1 MRTEVPHRILEQD
14 RPSLS
19 LPRNRRRGAGLPV
32 ALAAASVLLL
42 LAMSPGTAGAKSLY
56 VITSIVMSPIPIHA
70 YDVSLDGTLTFQGR
84 YDAPFY
90 GTGMVGLA
98 LDSESGYL
106 FGTYEDYGDI
116 LIVDATTLEGKGR
129 IHAPNSENLAGIV
142 YDHDK
147 RLVYCMDRRTPKL
160 YAFQWDAAALRLTS
174 AVGSPFALEGAMGY
188 GIALDEIN
196 DLLYV
201 ASVSQGISVYS
212 TLDWRLV
219 RTLPTGDSMTSVAVD
234 PHRGY
239 LYYGAGYFGNLYL
252 TQRSLT
258 NDTKRE
264 ILVDPDAGV
273 VGLAVDLE
281 TGYVYVTTGRDGL
294 PGGDDLIVYNDNLE
308 VIQVIEDIG
317 NPTGMAIP
325 SRSVSVNPLHLTKVV
340 ENSLGGAPDSQGL
353 YRVVIGDEVTY
364 SITFDDG
371 GYNLTEVSVV
381 DELPAQVEFIS
392 ATGDGACGRYDAAG
406 HRYVWQNPPLSAGA
420 TTRLD
425 LVGRV
430 RSSTLPDQ
438 IITNSVTI
446 DSDKT
451 PATTVSARAV
461 ATNATGNP
469 LNLRKSV
476 VFSENLTTD
485 GTNLYVRP
493 GDQITYRISF
503 DNATNDRMVSNVTVV
518 DVLSPYVEFV
528 SATDHGLT
536 GMYDPAT
543 RTYSWSYSSLAA
555 GEARSVDL
563 AVRVAANVSPG
574 VIIPN
579 TVTISGSSTPAVSK
593 KVSITVAFTPLEL
606 DLVVVS
612 PSGETDDRDR
622 PYVGTNED
630 VTYEIRFRNPSA
642 VAVTDLRIVDEL
654 PQEVD
659 VVASASDFGTYDRT
673 AGTYTWSY
681 PMLAPG
687 TQATLK
693 LVLRV
698 KDQVPSGTVIS
709 NVAMISSQQTA
720 PSRDRADVT
729 VRPGGVEPEP
739 PAGEIRA
746 RMFLKPTRISRSQSL
761 TASDLMVVVHLPEG
775 YGKELIL
782 NQPLLMTPGSVRST
796 DTRVFGT
803 STQGKVMCLFDPA
816 PMLAAIKGNGMF
828 VLKVTGNLQGGSTFV
843 CEETVTIVP

>member
-1 MRTEVPHRILEQD
+1 MKTEVQHSTLERETPFRSPRRI
-14 RPSLS
+14 
-19 LPRNRRRGAGLPV
+19 PRRTTGLPA
-32 ALAAASVLLL
+32 ALAGVSILLL
-42 LAMSPGTAGAKSLY
+42 LAMSPGAADAKSLY

-116 LIVDATTLEGKGR
+116 LIIDATTLEGKGR
-129 IHAPNSENLAGIV
+129 VHVPSSENLAGIV

-188 GIALDEIN
+188 GIALDEMN

-219 RTLPTGDSMTSVAVD
+219 RTISTGDSMTSVAVD
-234 PHRGY
+234 PQRGCV
-239 LYYGAGYFGNLYL
+239 YYGAGYFGNLYL

-264 ILVDPDAGV
+264 ILVSPDAGV

-281 TGYVYVTTGRDGL
+281 TGYVYITTGRDGL
-294 PGGDDLIVYNDNLE
+294 PGGDDLVVYNDNLE
-308 VIQVIEDIG
+308 VIQVLEDIG
-317 NPTGMAIP
+317 NPTGLVIP
-325 SRSVSVNPLHLTKVV
+325 SRSMSVNPLHLTKAVA
-340 ENSLGGAPDSQGL
+340 NPLGGAPDSQGL

-371 GYNLTEVSVV
+371 GFNLSEVSVV
-381 DELPAQVEFIS
+381 DELPAQVEFVS
-392 ATGDGACGRYDAAG
+392 ATGDGVCGRYDAAT
-406 HRYVWQNPPLSAGA
+406 HRYIWQNPPMTAGA

-425 LVGRV
+425 LVARV
-430 RSSTLPDQ
+430 RAGTPPDQ

-451 PATTVSARAV
+451 PATTISARAV
-461 ATNATGNP
+461 ATNATYNP

-485 GTNLYVRP
+485 GTNLYARP
-493 GDQITYRISF
+493 GDEVTYRISF
-503 DNATNDRMVSNVTVV
+503 DNSTNDRAVSNVVLV
-518 DVLSPYVEFV
+518 DVLSPYVEFI

-555 GEARSVDL
+555 GEARTVDL
-563 AVRVAANVSPG
+563 IVRLAASASPG
-574 VIIPN
+574 TIIPN
-579 TVTISGSSTPAVSK
+579 TATIRGSSMPEASK
-593 KVSITVAFTPLEL
+593 KASITVAFTALEL

-612 PSGETDDRDR
+612 PNGDKDDRDR
-622 PYVGTNED
+622 PYVATNEN

-642 VAVTDLRIVDEL
+642 MAVTDLLIVDEL
-654 PQEVD
+654 PSEVE
-659 VVASASDFGTYDRT
+659 VVASASDFGTHDRL

-693 LVLRV
+693 LVVRV
-698 KDQVPSGTVIS
+698 KDQVAPGTVIS
-709 NVAMISSQQTA
+709 NVAIVSSQQTA
-720 PSRDRADVT
+720 PNRDRADVT
-729 VRPGGVEPEP
+729 VRPGEPVPEP
-739 PAGEIRA
+739 PTGEIRA
-746 RMFLKPTRISRSQSL
+746 RMFLKPTRISRSQ
-761 TASDLMVVVHLPEG
+761 AKAAPDLMVVVHLPEG

-782 NQPLLMTPGSVRST
+782 EQPLLMTPGSVHST

-803 STQGKVMCLFDPA
+803 SAQGKVMCLFDPT

-828 VLKVTGNLQGGSTFV
+828 VLRVTGNLRGGATFV